1 MRALSVV
8 AVVAVLLSGFSR
20 PAIAQ
25 DCGGDNPRWILVTLM
40 EIRSFSLSTGET
52 TVRSGEPQLLKICD
66 ILEIGTN
73 SLGETLISLKS
84 RVASDTFRDY
94 SWWVKETPT
103 QLCSAL
109 PSCVDAT
116 VAGEPAD
123 APGSR

>member
-8 AVVAVLLSGFSR
+8 AVVAVLLSGFSQ
-20 PAIAQ
+20 PATAQ

-40 EIRSFSLSTGET
+40 EIRSFSLSTGEI
-52 TVRSGEPQLLKICD
+52 TVRSGRLQLLKICD

-84 RVASDTFRDY
+84 DVPSDEYLNR

-116 VAGEPAD
+116 VAGEPTD
-123 APGSR
+123 GPGSR